1 MKRTKR
7 PFVALLVML
16 TMTGLALAACGGD
29 DDDVA
34 GTSTMAGHDMG
45 SQSTPAMTP
54 MMGTAMPGV
63 DMALAFI
70 DGMIV
75 HHQSAID
82 MAELALDQ
90 AEHEEIR
97 ELAEQII
104 AAQQAEIE
112 RMREWRSEWFGDVP
126 ETGGMPGME
135 HAAGMD
141 MTAEDLEELR
151 HADPFDRA
159 FIDMMIPHHESAV
172 MMAEGLRTM
181 TERPELLQLI
191 EDIVRTQQQEIDQM
205 KEWRHEWYGE

>member
-1 MKRTKR
+1 
-7 PFVALLVML
+7 
-16 TMTGLALAACGGD
+16 
-29 DDDVA
+29 
-34 GTSTMAGHDMG
+34 
-45 SQSTPAMTP
+45 
-54 MMGTAMPGV
+54 V

-82 MAELALDQ
+82 MAEVALDR
-90 AEHEEIR
+90 AEHEEIL

-104 AAQQAEIE
+104 AAQQSEID

-141 MTAEDLEELR
+141 MTSEELER
-151 HADPFDRA
+151 LRDADPFDRA

-172 MMAEGLRTM
+172 MMAEGLRMM
-181 TERPELLQLI
+181 TDRPELLQLI
-191 EDIVRTQQQEIDQM
+191 EDIMETQQAEIEQM
-205 KEWRHEWYGE
+205 REWRRDWYGE

>member
-1 MKRTKR
+1 MTFKKRR
-7 PFVALLVML
+7 FVAPLVAM
-16 TMTGLALAACGGD
+16 MLALLILTACGGND
-29 DDDVA
+29 DEADGA
-34 GTSTMAGHDMG
+34 GTMAGHDMNR
-45 SQSTPAMTP
+45 QSTPAMTP
-54 MMGTAMPGV
+54 MMGTPMPGV

-82 MAELALDQ
+82 MAEVALDR
-90 AEHEEIR
+90 AEHEEIL

-104 AAQQAEIE
+104 AAQQSEID

-141 MTAEDLEELR
+141 MTSEELER
-151 HADPFDRA
+151 LRDADPFDRA

-172 MMAEGLRTM
+172 MMAEGLRMM
-181 TERPELLQLI
+181 TDRPELLQLI
-191 EDIVRTQQQEIDQM
+191 EDIMETQQAEIEQM
-205 KEWRHEWYGE
+205 REWRRDWYGE